1 MVLIMA
7 NFTNHIL
14 VTFNRPINST
24 NFNIMNT
31 KPTLLD
37 SEYSSHM
44 LLTCHAQLV
53 PSANP
58 LEKKLKLKC
67 RHTVFSSFFMFSA
80 FPSSLTFSHLSQP
93 IYLSLLLLPLSVD
106 PCMRAQNKRNISA
119 ATEYS
124 NHILYNHQSV
134 TLTSLHNYAD
144 MLADAKK
151 TIELNPTGDWSK
163 GHSCIGAAYLELK
176 CCHIVFLFLLYILC
190 LPLLPYSHLSQPSY
204 FSPFDCSPLI
214 YA

>member
-1 MVLIMA
+1 
-7 NFTNHIL
+7 
-14 VTFNRPINST
+14 
-24 NFNIMNT
+24 
-31 KPTLLD
+31 
-37 SEYSSHM
+37 
-44 LLTCHAQLV
+44 
-53 PSANP
+53 
-58 LEKKLKLKC
+58 
-67 RHTVFSSFFMFSA
+67 MFSA

-124 NHILYNHQSV
+124 NHILYNQQSV

-214 YA
+214 YAWEHRTREIYQLPWNTATTSSTPTNLLVHSSSLLSSGLITLEKNFISSHCHCSLFS